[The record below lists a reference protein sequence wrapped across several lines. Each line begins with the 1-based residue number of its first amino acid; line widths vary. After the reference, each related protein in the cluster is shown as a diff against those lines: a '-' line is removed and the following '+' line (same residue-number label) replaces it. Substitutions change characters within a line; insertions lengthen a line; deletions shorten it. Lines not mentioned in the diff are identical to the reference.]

1 MDKLNMLN
9 PFNLGELIVEGIQ
22 SKSKEM
28 FIELINSFLDVS
40 YEVCLIVGLIGAI
53 LYLFGCQKTKSVPI
67 LAPVIYLII
76 KILSSVLLGV

>member
-28 FIELINSFLDVS
+28 FIELINSFLDIS
-40 YEVCLIVGLIGAI
+40 YDI
-53 LYLFGCQKTKSVPI
+53 
-67 LAPVIYLII
+67 
-76 KILSSVLLGV
+76 